1 MNECDIETSLQL
13 SLYWEGLWPW
23 VDPSWDWLI
32 TVLSCDFDPN
42 WVVTFVRD
50 CMSLIGI
57 TPVAWFSRWI
67 DKMWVFSF
75 LTDLKIW
82 QVSWYS
88 RYKFSLG
95 RGFLGHW
102 LLTVGSVT
110 GSEGRTGFQSWIK
123 RLFTMWFQVRHFFL
137 NLDFHRNIITTSYC

>member
-82 QVSWYS
+82 QVSWYG
-88 RYKFSLG
+88 RSLG
-95 RGFLGHW
+95 IAGTNFLLEGASWVIGSWPWVLSLAVRAELGSSPESRGYSLCNFRW
-102 LLTVGSVT
+102 DTSFWTLTST
-110 GSEGRTGFQSWIK
+110 E
-123 RLFTMWFQVRHFFL
+123 M
-137 NLDFHRNIITTSYC
+137 